1 MAVQRMWHLAS
12 VMVPSSAP
20 AAFAFTRAPG
30 ACAPKSS
37 AMGTAAMLLLP
48 QGRHLGLP

>member
-1 MAVQRMWHLAS
+1 MAVPRLWHLAS
-12 VMVPSSAP
+12 VMVPSTAP

-30 ACAPKSS
+30 ACAPMCS

-48 QGRHLGLP
+48 RGRHLGLP

>member
-1 MAVQRMWHLAS
+1 MAATRMWHLAYA
-12 VMVPSSAP
+12 MAFAPAP

-30 ACAPKSS
+30 AAVPTSS

-48 QGRHLGLP
+48 RGRHLSLP